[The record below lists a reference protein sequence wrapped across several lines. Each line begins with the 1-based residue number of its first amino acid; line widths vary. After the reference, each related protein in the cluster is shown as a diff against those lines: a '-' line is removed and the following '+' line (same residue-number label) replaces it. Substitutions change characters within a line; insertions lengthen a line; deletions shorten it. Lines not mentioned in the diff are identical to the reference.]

1 MVNGGEPVM
10 YKLGETYEKCI
21 GVFELAKSGPDL
33 LFVVFPSLL
42 GLLPWENFFSVIFFA
57 MCLCLGVDSVF
68 GLIDFF
74 MQLSEDLF
82 P

>member
-1 MVNGGEPVM
+1 
-10 YKLGETYEKCI
+10 
-21 GVFELAKSGPDL
+21 
-33 LFVVFPSLL
+33 
-42 GLLPWENFFSVIFFA
+42 VIFFA

-68 GLIDFF
+68 GFVDFF